1 MATIT
6 KIKAEQL
13 RRPDTPEGLILQG
26 CGGDLQEWI
35 TGINDML
42 TEENILLNGSR
53 FEKAFVFQNEDRT
66 NLFLPFE
73 DVKLD
78 IGKLAIWRLN
88 TRGYFG
94 SMWRSDYVDNRLGGP
109 LEENA
114 PAQKPDCPLIGQDGN
129 IFNLMGIATRTLKEH
144 GMEEQAREMRS
155 RIMESG
161 SYDKALAIIGDYVN
175 ITSIDE
181 ADEDFGEGMDMDL

>member
-26 CGGDLQEWI
+26 CGGDLQEWV

-42 TEENILLNGSR
+42 TEGNILLNGSR

-161 SYDKALAIIGDYVN
+161 SYDKVLVIIGDYVN